1 MLDYMKALYERFAL
15 LSGESGDL
23 YQKSAEAYEAL
34 HETLSDE
41 QRKLLLRFGDAEDER
56 CEEAGFSGFLA
67 GFHLAVGLA
76 EELRTLPVF
85 SFEDDNAMRAKRSFE

>member
-1 MLDYMKALYERFAL
+1 MYDYLRALYERFAL
-15 LSGESGDL
+15 LSNQSGDL
-23 YQKSAEAYEAL
+23 YQAAAEAHDAL
-34 HETLSDE
+34 HATLNEE